1 MAGVG
6 ATLPEF
12 GDFHLDEDSDAES
25 LVAEDDTLDAEP
37 VITDQAEC

>member
-6 ATLPEF
+6 ATPSEF
-12 GDFHLDEDSDAES
+12 DDLHLDVDSDAES
-25 LVAEDDTLDAEP
+25 LVAEDDALDAKP